1 MKKFLLVLSIC
12 CCIAFTVP
20 AAEVNESF
28 HEEQNTSDTE
38 SILQTGESD
47 LYDGAGIRPIEKQLS
62 PEEKLQ
68 EDSSDL
74 NYISKEK
81 KQPDLLC
88 SDEKLMQQ
96 IRKFIFDY
104 EQQKPTNS
112 VREKRAR
119 ILLVRNLNA
128 LQEVSEKD
136 LRGNFE
142 ASAALV
148 SLKINEKREI
158 HRICASLNNHSPK
171 YADVYV
177 IIYPYI
183 NYYKVVITNL
193 ATTPEKIDDAT
204 FIFSW

>member
-1 MKKFLLVLSIC
+1 M
-12 CCIAFTVP
+12 
-20 AAEVNESF
+20 
-28 HEEQNTSDTE
+28 
-38 SILQTGESD
+38 
-47 LYDGAGIRPIEKQLS
+47 
-62 PEEKLQ
+62 
-68 EDSSDL
+68 
-74 NYISKEK
+74 
-81 KQPDLLC
+81 C

-128 LQEVSEKD
+128 LQEISEKD

-158 HRICASLNNHSPK
+158 HRICASLNNHSQK
-171 YADVYV
+171 YADVYA

-183 NYYKVVITNL
+183 NYYKVVVTNL
-193 ATTPEKIDDAT
+193 ATAPEKIDDAT